1 MESDGNDLCNPKNT
15 CCKAKTT
22 AIHPKEVP
30 HVGLPVQLPP
40 TQLHERCGAVPH
52 LLLLKTIHMATMLV
66 LHHQQQH
73 DMMMIMTTAPSCPCH
88 HHSSSLP
95 SLHHSSYAY
104 PLLPPLLI
112 ITIATLPPLPP
123 CPFIQVP
130 LLTSPSFQP
139 PPQPHKMRMRMS

>member
-15 CCKAKTT
+15 CCKAKMT

-104 PLLPPLLI
+104 PLLPPLLLRNSCPYMI
-112 ITIATLPPLPP
+112 YPTFSSPRTEHPISPL
-123 CPFIQVP
+123 
-130 LLTSPSFQP
+130 TNSSP
-139 PPQPHKMRMRMS
+139 HRTDI